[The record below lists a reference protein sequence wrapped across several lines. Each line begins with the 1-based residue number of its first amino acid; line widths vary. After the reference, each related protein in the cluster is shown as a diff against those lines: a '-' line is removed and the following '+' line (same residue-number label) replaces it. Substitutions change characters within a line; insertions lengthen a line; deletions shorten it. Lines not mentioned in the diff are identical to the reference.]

1 MKPQQWRGDDG
12 TTPLNPPEVFV
23 PKDSPVIFCLGA
35 MQELSAALGVARSL
49 IKEPSLS
56 ELDDMLRET
65 QRHLYVVKC
74 DFASISEEVVI
85 NGKKIPRPSDEDV
98 LKVDEHVQ
106 LLETKLGNKPDR
118 FILECGD
125 PAAAAVFMANEVAR
139 RAERLLISLEAT
151 ITEQG
156 DSLIPKI
163 KACQQ
168 YLNHLSYQLY
178 LMARV
183 INRTLGVP
191 EESISTNGL
200 TGEVTVVA
208 DRGN

>member
-1 MKPQQWRGDDG
+1 MKPEQWRGDDG
-12 TTPLNPPEVFV
+12 TTPLNPPDVFV
-23 PKDSPVIFCLGA
+23 PKNSPVIFCLGA
-35 MQELSAALGVARSL
+35 LQELSAALGVARSL

-56 ELDDMLRET
+56 EFDAMLRET
-65 QRHLYVVKC
+65 QRHLYILKC
-74 DFASISEEVVI
+74 DFATLSEEEVI
-85 NGKKIPRPSDEDV
+85 NGKKIPRPSDEEV
-98 LKVDEHVQ
+98 LKVNGYVD
-106 LLETKLGNKPDR
+106 LLEAKLGNKPDR
-118 FILECGD
+118 FILEGGA
-125 PAAAAVFMANEVAR
+125 PAAAALFMANEVAR
-139 RAERLLISLEAT
+139 RAERLFINLLAT
-151 ITEQG
+151 MTEEG

-163 KACQQ
+163 EACQA

-208 DRGN
+208 DSRN